1 MKKLLFSLIA
11 TVFFA
16 GASSAQQ
23 DLSTSSKVPT
33 TVALTAKYHAVIT
46 YLETKELYRS
56 GMSRDEFVRATTEG
70 VDDQQAVAIFSEY
83 MSKIYECHTRKMTS
97 DAVYDSIDGKEFVIM
112 INKLTRYEAAN
123 GHQLS
128 LKKPRWFNWLRKA
141 IDFIDDHWA

>member
-1 MKKLLFSLIA
+1 MKKLLFSLLA

-16 GASSAQQ
+16 GASSAQE
-23 DLSTSSKVPT
+23 LRTNTKVPT

-46 YLETKELYRS
+46 YLETKELYRD
-56 GMSRDEFVRATTEG
+56 GMSRDAFVKATTAG
-70 VDDQQAVAIFSEY
+70 VDDQTAVTVFSDY
-83 MSKIYECHTRKMTS
+83 MSKIYEFHTRRLTP
-97 DAVYDSIDGKEFVIM
+97 DAVYDSVDGSDFVVM
-112 INKLTRYEAAN
+112 INKLTQYEESN